1 MNEQIGLRSG
11 FVARHFPRRA
21 AHANRDRE
29 HGEHV
34 VEPHTMGGDYEEDWE
49 LLEKKL
55 EDKTAEKAQN
65 GSARDH
71 DAAADGRGSR
81 GEKRDRDRR
90 DRDDSRD
97 RGRDRGD
104 RRRSDS
110 RDRRRDRDR
119 GRRGRSPRR
128 SRSRSR
134 DRRDRRKM
142 TSEEREAERK
152 RRKEERE
159 LERQKAELEKLDRDT
174 RTVFAYNL
182 STKADERDIYQFF
195 SKAGTVNDVR
205 IIYDRNTPRSKGMAY
220 IEFADKANI
229 TDALAL
235 TGQMLRNQ
243 VVMVKASEAEKNIAW
258 EAEQAQKKLEMK
270 ALGATDPA
278 SAAAAVNAQ
287 AHGTGPCK
295 LQVHGLD
302 VNIGETDLKAVF
314 EPFGETDFIS
324 IQRDSTGRS
333 RGVGFVQYKQTQHAV
348 LAISQLN
355 GLELVGQSLKVTMAP
370 IAASTLNA
378 AQAASMVTDKIDEQE
393 GVRLDSRSR
402 AALMAK
408 LAGQDETQGAL
419 YSGGIDPKTGLP
431 VSAEEMAAAQR
442 AAHMNEVEFTQGVL
456 GPGSPI
462 PTQCLLL
469 KNMFDPAEE
478 TEPEW
483 WIDIGEDVKDE
494 CSKHGPVSHIH
505 VDKESRGFV
514 YLKFE
519 STEGASAARQA
530 LHGRWF
536 AGKMIAA
543 EFQFVPVYN
552 KHFGI

>member
-1 MNEQIGLRSG
+1 MGSSIR
-11 FVARHFPRRA
+11 VPRAHHFPHARA
-21 AHANRDRE
+21 AHSVRTTSE
-29 HGEHV
+29 V
-34 VEPHTMGGDYEEDWE
+34 VDPRTMGGDYEEDWE

-65 GSARDH
+65 GDKARDH
-71 DAAADGRGSR
+71 DAAAGSR

-134 DRRDRRKM
+134 DRHDRRKM

-195 SKAGTVNDVR
+195 NNAGTVNDVR

-220 IEFADKANI
+220 IEFADKATI

-235 TGQMLRNQ
+235 TGQMLKNQ

-302 VNIGETDLKAVF
+302 VNIGESDLKAVF

-333 RGVGFVQYKQTQHAV
+333 KGVGFVQYKQTQHAV

-370 IAASTLNA
+370 ITTSTLNA

-419 YSGGIDPKTGLP
+419 YSGGIDPKTGRP
-431 VSAEEMAAAQR
+431 ISAEEMAAAQR
-442 AAHMNEVEFTQGVL
+442 AASLSEVEFTQGVL

-514 YLKFE
+514 YLRFG
-519 STEGASAARQA
+519 STEGASAARLA

-543 EFQFVPVYN
+543 EFQFVPVYD